1 MRWLST
7 LSLPALSLA
16 IVAAFPAGPA
26 LAQDAEPA
34 VNLRPIDRATVRILS
49 LRGLD
54 VSRGE
59 GRTTHVTR
67 VAANPLSSHGSGVV
81 IGPRLVLTARHVVWS
96 ANAWVVFA
104 PNSNEPIAARPLYV
118 DPDRD
123 IAFLTLDS
131 PLEEVV
137 TGLEERRLTLSERVS
152 VSGYPLDLRETI
164 PAAASGEVSRV
175 TRNGDLHLTM
185 TVNPG
190 HSGGPV
196 IDAEGHLV
204 GILSARGRMDRGV
217 EGLAIAVP
225 MRQILAAR
233 GRLPSPPPTFTQV
246 DRDVA
251 QVISV
256 LADVEDRPLHEQ
268 SSSVALLI
276 RRAVSW
282 EQHDPDRD
290 ALAAALAWNTLL
302 GLLEERRAADVE
314 NLPPADRDQA
324 ALLQAASGRLARRA
338 LENGPHVRRLFPI
351 LRAIS
356 IGRTDGGPT
365 DAQ

>member
-1 MRWLST
+1 MRALLCFALVSLSAWT
-7 LSLPALSLA
+7 AS
-16 IVAAFPAGPA
+16 
-26 LAQDAEPA
+26 AQDAAPA

-59 GRTTHVTR
+59 GRTTRVTR
-67 VAANPLSSHGSGVV
+67 VAANPLSSHGSGVA

-96 ANAWVVFA
+96 ANAWVVFQ
-104 PNSNEPIAARPLYV
+104 PGSNEPIAARPIYV

-123 IAFLTLDS
+123 IAFLTLDEPVS
-131 PLEEVV
+131 DTLS
-137 TGLEERRLTLSERVS
+137 GLEERRLTLSERVS

-175 TRNGDLHLTM
+175 TRNGELHLTM

-196 IDAEGHLV
+196 IDGEGHLV

-225 MRQILAAR
+225 MNHILTAR
-233 GRLPSPPPTFTQV
+233 GRVPQTAPTFDQV

-251 QVISV
+251 RVISV

-268 SSSVALLI
+268 RDTIVPLV

-282 EQHDPDRD
+282 EDHDADRD

-302 GLLEERRAADVE
+302 GLLEERRAPDIE
-314 NLPPADRDQA
+314 QLPADDREQ
-324 ALLQAASGRLARRA
+324 ALLLRNAAGRLARRA

-351 LRAIS
+351 VRAIS
-356 IGRTDGGPT
+356 LGRTDGGPN
-365 DAQ
+365 DEQ